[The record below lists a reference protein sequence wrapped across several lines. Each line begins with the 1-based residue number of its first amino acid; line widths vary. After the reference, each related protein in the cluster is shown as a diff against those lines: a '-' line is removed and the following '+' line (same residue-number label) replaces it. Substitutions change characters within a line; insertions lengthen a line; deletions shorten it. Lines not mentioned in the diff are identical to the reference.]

1 MVDTTTEE
9 PTTMEEI
16 TIMVATSTVVAITTA
31 VEIIMQVEATE
42 HAVALLI
49 TDELEQVADKKQ
61 PYN

>member
-1 MVDTTTEE
+1 MEATSTAVA
-9 PTTMEEI
+9 TTMEEI